1 MVGILYHKQVR
12 TGGKRQKTARQLESI
27 FKGLANYHRLEIL
40 LLLEK
45 ESGLSVEEIAQ
56 KLSYGY
62 MNASDHIRKLFLG
75 GLVSKNKIGLEV
87 QHKLTQRAFSV
98 LVFCKIL
105 E

>member
-12 TGGKRQKTARQLESI
+12 GGGKKQKTSRQLESV
-27 FKGLANYHRLEIL
+27 FKGLANYHRMEIL

-45 ESGLSVEEIAQ
+45 EEGLSVEQISQ

-62 MNASDHIRKLFLG
+62 MNTSDHIRKLSLG
-75 GLVSKNKIGLEV
+75 GLVSKHKEALIVRHLLTARAKSILE
-87 QHKLTQRAFSV
+87 
-98 LVFCKIL
+98 FCKIL